1 MNSPSI
7 GSSARGSRSGRP
19 IMVALDALGR
29 RGALRLL
36 WELRNGPLTFRA
48 LQTACDTNPGSLNT
62 RLKELRQLCIVDHA
76 DAGYFLT
83 AHGHSLMTALEPLQT
98 WAHRWAADAL
108 GAARVPSHLSHESLG
123 ETAHAICPPPS
134 DFSVTSGTETRAK
147 VARRRAKG
155 QVVPR
160 R

>member
-1 MNSPSI
+1 MNSPRI

-48 LQTACDTNPGSLNT
+48 LQAACDTNPGSLNT
-62 RLKELRQLCIVDHA
+62 RLKELRQLCIVDHG

-83 AHGHSLMTALEPLQT
+83 DHGRSLMVALEPLQT
-98 WAHRWAADAL
+98 WAQQWAADAFDS
-108 GAARVPSHLSHESLG
+108 AINQTG
-123 ETAHAICPPPS
+123 EPP
-134 DFSVTSGTETRAK
+134 G
-147 VARRRAKG
+147 
-155 QVVPR
+155 
-160 R
+160 